1 MSWEEMISGL
11 AKKRKREEEMEG
23 ENADLAT
30 ENGLLKA
37 EINKLNLKNRSL
49 EESEANEKVKV
60 KELEGR
66 KKDLLA
72 VISQIKDQKTKVE
85 VNKGEASR
93 LGKDKEV
100 GTPVFHFLKR
110 RLMNLMGRSKA
121 SQTMAR
127 PVKSMLQGSY
137 S

>member
-1 MSWEEMISGL
+1 MSSL

-37 EINKLNLKNRSL
+37 EINKLKLKNRSL
-49 EESEANEKVKV
+49 EESEENEKVKV

-72 VISQIKDQKTKVE
+72 VISQIKGQKTKAE
-85 VNKGEASR
+85 VNKVEEKEAA
-93 LGKDKEV
+93 
-100 GTPVFHFLKR
+100 TPEDDNK
-110 RLMNLMGRSKA
+110 
-121 SQTMAR
+121 
-127 PVKSMLQGSY
+127 
-137 S
+137 